1 MFDSHRLESRVSMDC
16 CHCMDQL
23 LCSEYHGP
31 NGSKPS
37 FLLIKFYTGTRRGQ
51 ACERQRWEANSWRRF
66 CTNRNGIHD
75 GADTAPRRRSERQ
88 PKRFREIDNEGTF
101 RVHERADELMKSA

>member
-1 MFDSHRLESRVSMDC
+1 MFDSHRLESRVSMYC

-37 FLLIKFYTGTRRGQ
+37 FLLIKLLHRDTKRPGVRTTEVGSKFMEKLLYNPKQ
-51 ACERQRWEANSWRRF
+51 YIRWR
-66 CTNRNGIHD
+66 
-75 GADTAPRRRSERQ
+75 
-88 PKRFREIDNEGTF
+88 
-101 RVHERADELMKSA
+101 